1 MTQTALPDPDA
12 ETLRRLGDLEA
23 IDLLIPDSNGL
34 LRGKRINPGAL
45 EKAYSKGI
53 CLPASIFAADITGN
67 TSEATGLGFEIGD
80 CDLLCRPVP
89 GTLQPVP
96 WTEHPS
102 AQLLMEMYHED
113 GRPFPGNPRHLLR
126 NIAARLEALDVRAV
140 IAVEL
145 EFYLLDNKLDQKG
158 YPQAPVNAHTGE
170 RDNTTQVYFIDDL
183 DSYQDFIDEV
193 RDATRQ
199 QNIPAD
205 TAVAEYAP
213 GQFEINLTHRDD
225 ALAACDDA
233 ILLKRSIKAIAARHD
248 MQATFMAK
256 PYGQLSGNGLH
267 LHVSLYD
274 RQGNNLMA
282 GGDNDDTP
290 PPVLC
295 HAVGGLQR
303 TLHDAMLLFAPH
315 ANSYRRFQAESFV
328 PLNGSW
334 GYNNRTVALRIPAG
348 DASDRRIEHRVS
360 GADANPYLVTAAILA
375 GIHHG
380 LTNDIPCSPPIAGN
394 AYAQTEAEIP
404 RTWHDAQSVFAGS
417 DWVREYFGMDFQ
429 HIYAALKAEE
439 LRAFER
445 QITPLEYQWYLRT
458 V

>member
-1 MTQTALPDPDA
+1 MTQTPLPEPDA

-34 LRGKRINPGAL
+34 LRGKRISPGTL
-45 EKAYSKGI
+45 EKAYSKGV

-67 TSEATGLGFEIGD
+67 TSESTGLGFEIGD
-80 CDLLCRPVP
+80 CDLLCHPVP

-96 WTEHPS
+96 WTGHPS

-113 GRPFPGNPRHLLR
+113 GKPFPGNPRYLLR
-126 NIAARLEALDVRAV
+126 SIAARLQALGLKAV

-145 EFYLLDNKLDQKG
+145 EFYLLDNRLDEHG
-158 YPQAPVNAHTGE
+158 YPQAPVNTHTGE

-193 RDATRQ
+193 REATRL

-213 GQFEINLTHRDD
+213 GQFEINLAHRDD
-225 ALAACDDA
+225 PLAACDDA
-233 ILLKRSIKAIAARHD
+233 ILLKRSIKAIAARHN

-256 PYGQLSGNGLH
+256 PYGQLAGNGLH
-267 LHVSLYD
+267 VHVSLYD
-274 RQGNNLMA
+274 AQGDNAMA
-282 GGDNDDTP
+282 GETAGAV

-295 HAVGGLQR
+295 HSIGGLQQ

-334 GYNNRTVALRIPAG
+334 GFNNRTVALRIPAG
-348 DASDRRIEHRVS
+348 DADDRRIEHRVS

-375 GIHHG
+375 GMHHG
-380 LTNDIPCSPPIAGN
+380 LTHEIPCSEPIAGN

-404 RTWHDAQSVFAGS
+404 RTWQDAQTVFARS
-417 DWVREYFGMDFQ
+417 EWIREYFGADFQ
-429 HIYAALKAEE
+429 HIYSALKAEE
-439 LRAFER
+439 MRAFER
-445 QITPLEYQWYLRT
+445 QITPLEYRWYLRT

>member
-1 MTQTALPDPDA
+1 MTQTALPDRDA
-12 ETLRRLGDLEA
+12 ETLRGLRDLEA

-34 LRGKRINPGAL
+34 LRGKRINPSAL
-45 EKAYSKGI
+45 EKAYSSGI

-102 AQLLMEMYHED
+102 AQLLMEMFHED
-113 GRPFPGNPRHLLR
+113 GEPFPGNPRYLLR
-126 NIAARLEALDVRAV
+126 RIVGQLAELGITMAV
-140 IAVEL
+140 AVEL
-145 EFYLLDNKLDQKG
+145 EFYLLDNKLDSKG

-193 RDATRQ
+193 RDATRL

-225 ALAACDDA
+225 PLAACDDA
-233 ILLKRSIKAIAARHD
+233 ILLKRSIKAIAARHG

-267 LHVSLYD
+267 VHVSLYD
-274 RQGNNLMA
+274 RSGNNLLA
-282 GGDNDDTP
+282 DGADETQP
-290 PPVLC
+290 PPTLC
-295 HAVGGLQR
+295 HAIGGLQR

-348 DASDRRIEHRVS
+348 DAHDLRIEHRVS

-375 GIHHG
+375 GIHYG
-380 LTNDIPCSPPIAGN
+380 LTEKIACDPPIAGN

-404 RTWHDAQSVFAGS
+404 RTWHDAQTVFAQS
-417 DWVREYFGMDFQ
+417 RWICDYFGEDFQ
-429 HIYAALKAEE
+429 HIYNALKAEE
-439 LRAFER
+439 LRIFEQ
-445 QITPLEYQWYLRT
+445 QITPLEFQWYLRT

>member
-1 MTQTALPDPDA
+1 MTQTALPDSDA
-12 ETLRRLGDLEA
+12 ETLRSMGDLEA

-34 LRGKRINPGAL
+34 LRGKRINPSAL
-45 EKAYSKGI
+45 EKAYSAGV

-80 CDLLCRPVP
+80 CDLLCRPVS

-96 WTEHPS
+96 WTEHSS
-102 AQLLMEMYHED
+102 AQLLMEMFHED
-113 GRPFPGNPRHLLR
+113 GQPFPANPRYLLR
-126 NIAARLEALDVRAV
+126 NITDRLTAV
-140 IAVEL
+140 GFRPVVAVEL
-145 EFYLLDNKLDQKG
+145 EFYLLDNKLDAQG

-170 RDNTTQVYFIDDL
+170 RDATTQVYYIDDL
-183 DSYQDFIDEV
+183 DNYQDFIDEV
-193 RDATRQ
+193 RDATLMQ
-199 QNIPAD
+199 KIPAD

-233 ILLKRSIKAIAARHD
+233 ILLKRSIKAIAAKHG

-256 PYGQLSGNGLH
+256 PYQQLSGNGMH
-267 LHVSLYD
+267 IHVSLYD
-274 RQGNNLMA
+274 RQGRNLLA
-282 GGDNDDTP
+282 DGDDDTQP
-290 PPVLC
+290 PPALC
-295 HAVGGLQR
+295 HAIGGLQQ

-348 DASDRRIEHRVS
+348 DMQDRRIEHRVS

-380 LTNDIPCSPPIAGN
+380 LTNKIECDPPIAGN
-394 AYAQTEAEIP
+394 AYAQTEPEIP
-404 RTWHDAQSVFAGS
+404 RTWHDAQTVFAQS
-417 DWVREYFGMDFQ
+417 RWVREYFGEDFQ
-429 HIYAALKAEE
+429 HIFSALKTEE
-439 LRAFER
+439 LRVFEQ
-445 QITPLEYQWYLRT
+445 QITPLEYRWYLRT

>member
-1 MTQTALPDPDA
+1 MTQTALPDRDA
-12 ETLRRLGDLEA
+12 DTLRGLGDLEA

-34 LRGKRINPGAL
+34 LRGKRINPSAL
-45 EKAYSKGI
+45 EKAYSAGV

-113 GRPFPGNPRHLLR
+113 GQPFPGNPRYLLR
-126 NIAARLEALDVRAV
+126 NIAARLADLGVKAV
-140 IAVEL
+140 VAVEL
-145 EFYLLDNKLDQKG
+145 EFYLLDNKLDARG

-183 DSYQDFIDEV
+183 DSYQGFIDQV
-193 RDATRQ
+193 REATRL

-213 GQFEINLTHRDD
+213 GQFEINLVHRDD

-233 ILLKRSIKAIAARHD
+233 ILLKRSIKAIAARHG

-256 PYGQLSGNGLH
+256 PYGERSGNGLH
-267 LHVSLYD
+267 VHVSLYD
-274 RQGNNLMA
+274 DAGNNLMA
-282 GGDNDDTP
+282 DDDTAEP
-290 PPVLC
+290 PPTLC
-295 HAVGGLQR
+295 HAIGGLQE

-348 DASDRRIEHRVS
+348 EPSDRRIEHRVS

-380 LTNDIPCSPPIAGN
+380 LANNIACDPPIAGN
-394 AYAQTEAEIP
+394 AYAQTEPEIP
-404 RTWHDAQSVFAGS
+404 RTWNDAQTVFAQS
-417 DWVREYFGMDFQ
+417 RWVREYFGEDFQ
-429 HIYAALKAEE
+429 HIYCALKAEE
-439 LRAFER
+439 MRVFEQ
-445 QITPLEYQWYLRT
+445 QITPLEFQWYLRT

>member
-1 MTQTALPDPDA
+1 MTQSALPDSDA
-12 ETLRRLGDLEA
+12 DTLRRLGELEA

-34 LRGKRINPGAL
+34 LRGKRINPGGL
-45 EKAYSKGI
+45 EKAYSAGV

-67 TSEATGLGFEIGD
+67 TSEGTGLGFEIGD
-80 CDLLCRPVP
+80 CDLLCRPVA

-96 WTEHPS
+96 WTEHAS
-102 AQLLMEMYHED
+102 AQLLMEMFHED
-113 GRPFPGNPRHLLR
+113 GQPFAGNPRYLLR
-126 NIAARLEALDVRAV
+126 NIAGRLADLGIKAV

-145 EFYLLDNKLDQKG
+145 EFYLLDNKLDAKG

-170 RDNTTQVYFIDDL
+170 RDATTQVYYIDDL
-183 DSYQDFIDEV
+183 DNYQGFIDDV
-193 RDATRQ
+193 REATRLQ
-199 QNIPAD
+199 HIPAD

-233 ILLKRSIKAIAARHD
+233 ILLKRSIKALAARHH

-256 PYGQLSGNGLH
+256 PYGQLSGNGMH
-267 LHVSLYD
+267 VHVSLYD
-274 RQGNNLMA
+274 RQGNNLLA
-282 GGDNDDTP
+282 DGEDSAQP
-290 PPVLC
+290 PPTLC
-295 HAVGGLQR
+295 HAIGGLQR

-328 PLNGSW
+328 PLNGCW

-348 DASDRRIEHRVS
+348 EAENTRIEHRVS

-375 GIHHG
+375 GIHQG
-380 LTNDIPCSPPIAGN
+380 LTQKIACDEPIAGN
-394 AYAQTEAEIP
+394 AYVQTEAEIP
-404 RTWHDAQSVFAGS
+404 RTWHDAQTVFAQS
-417 DWVREYFGMDFQ
+417 SWIREYFGEDFQ
-429 HIYAALKAEE
+429 YIFSALKTEE
-439 LRAFER
+439 MRVFEQ